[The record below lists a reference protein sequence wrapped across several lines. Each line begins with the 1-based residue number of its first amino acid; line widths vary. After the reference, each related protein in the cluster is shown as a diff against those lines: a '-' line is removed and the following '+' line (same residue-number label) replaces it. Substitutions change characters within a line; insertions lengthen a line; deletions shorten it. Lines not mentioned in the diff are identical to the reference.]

1 MHLIQT
7 KFINGRVN
15 VSITGSF
22 RYEDRKSRNR
32 TVNNFGYLDEHEK
45 TLGLD
50 ALEPCREIC
59 DQMTLDAKESKKASI
74 ELSLLKKI
82 PNRKT
87 NKKMLH

>member
-45 TLGLD
+45 TLGPD
-50 ALEPCREIC
+50 ALEQCRENC
-59 DQMTLDAKESKKASI
+59 CQMTLNAKESKKASI
-74 ELSLLKKI
+74 ELSLLKKFLI
-82 PNRKT
+82 ERQT
-87 NKKMLH
+87 KKMLQ